1 MFSKESDLII
11 MKKLSLFYE
20 ISLLILAIVSVSSLF
35 VPENDAFSLVDWIIW
50 GIFAIDVS
58 VRFITAEKKWEY
70 VKKNPF
76 DIIAA
81 IPFDA
86 IFQLAR
92 IVRLF
97 RVIRAIAI
105 LSRLFKPSI
114 IEIMQ
119 INGLNKVITA
129 VFSLIFLAS
138 IPMYFIEPNIFD
150 SYQDA
155 VWWSIVTATTVGYG
169 DFSPETP
176 LGRMIAVV
184 LMVFGIGLIGMVTG
198 SIATYFIGNQKQE
211 ENPKIDYLKRELDRI
226 DKLTNEEIDTMID
239 MLHKMKSKQST

>member
-1 MFSKESDLII
+1 
-11 MKKLSLFYE
+11 MKKLSLMYE
-20 ISLLILAIVSVSSLF
+20 FSLLILAITSVSL
-35 VPENDAFSLVDWIIW
+35 AFDDTNNLTLTLVDWIIW

-105 LSRLFKPSI
+105 ISRLFKPSI
-114 IEIMQ
+114 IDIMQ
-119 INGLNKVITA
+119 INGLNKVIAA
-129 VFSLIFLAS
+129 VFALIFIAS
-138 IPMYFIEPNIFD
+138 VPIYLVEPSVE
-150 SYQDA
+150 SYDDA
-155 VWWSIVTATTVGYG
+155 IWYSIVTATTVGYG

-176 LGRMIAVV
+176 WGRMIAVV

-198 SIATYFIGNQKQE
+198 SVATYFMEGQKQE
-211 ENPKIDYLKRELDRI
+211 NPKVDYLKKELDRV
-226 DKLTNEEIDTMID
+226 DELTNEEIDTMID
-239 MLHKMKSKQST
+239 MLHKLKSKESI